1 MTNRDAQ
8 SQQTPGT
15 PPRRE
20 LTESPGAAVPPT
32 DGFPGRLVLA
42 LLDDAKDLLS
52 AVGVRLSIV
61 SIDEERAVFVSEP
74 ANGGHVTVAMA
85 CDLSRRALT
94 QVADSLPG
102 PTTELVELRCGRRSE
117 WPCTFSLEW
126 TQGQTPTAG
135 TNDVPSLEMLIG
147 GEEHGPARRTEVA
160 AAVATEPT
168 ARLRQTP
175 VTAPTGGGRTA
186 RGKTARVEAARVE
199 AASVEAARVETGAV
213 ETTPVETGNGES
225 ADDEPAVEE
234 TGKTGPRWPSFH
246 DVTTRLH
253 RPSFVL
259 PPWFRRRWWLLAL
272 CILAGTAGGALA
284 RSAQTPMYSASSEI
298 VVATGAGEKGPGDA
312 NDAIALALTDASIL
326 PSDQA
331 LLNNVSQDTGV
342 STRVIADHLSAS
354 VEAGTS
360 VILVSY
366 DAPSPS
372 AAIKGANAVGRTIT
386 SHDEEISAIPNGSL
400 SLVQLATGASAS
412 GMLFTYGLPLGA
424 LLGLLIGLV
433 FVVGIERADP
443 RADDVE
449 DLAQATGTAA
459 TAYPGPVALA
469 ELEQLL
475 DRASDGAPAATLV
488 PLSDFEVAHVIAL
501 RNGLDLAADHQSL
514 AIDMAGPVGSL
525 DDRLTRGEGPTVLV
539 VRTSARLR
547 SIKESVQRLEMLGRR
562 PVWAV
567 LAVGAPPGT
576 SP

>member
-8 SQQTPGT
+8 SQQTPGPS
-15 PPRRE
+15 PPE
-20 LTESPGAAVPPT
+20 LTESPSATVPPA
-32 DGFPGRLVLA
+32 DGFPDRLVLA

-52 AVGVRLSIV
+52 AVGVRLSVV
-61 SIDEERAVFVSEP
+61 SIDEDRAVFVSEP
-74 ANGGHVTVAMA
+74 SNGGQVTVAKA

-94 QVADSLPG
+94 QVADSVPG
-102 PTTELVELRCGRRSE
+102 STTELVELRCGRHSE

-126 TQGQTPTAG
+126 SQGQTPTAG

-147 GEEHGPARRTEVA
+147 GEEHGPARQTEVA
-160 AAVATEPT
+160 VEVAVAVEVTPVATAPIARRRPAAVRAQT
-168 ARLRQTP
+168 AVEEVEVEEVEDR
-175 VTAPTGGGRTA
+175 RTA
-186 RGKTARVEAARVE
+186 AE
-199 AASVEAARVETGAV
+199 ETGAV
-213 ETTPVETGNGES
+213 ETAVQETG
-225 ADDEPAVEE
+225 DE
-234 TGKTGPRWPSFH
+234 KTGHRRTSIH
-246 DVTTRLH
+246 DVITRMR
-253 RPSFVL
+253 RPVLAL
-259 PPWFRRRWWLLAL
+259 PPWLKRRWWLLAL

-284 RSAQTPMYSASSEI
+284 RSAQAPMYSASSEI

-331 LLNNVSQDTGV
+331 LLNSVSQEIGV
-342 STRVIADHLSAS
+342 PTRVIADHLSAS

-360 VILVSY
+360 VVLVSY
-366 DAPSPS
+366 DASSPS

-488 PLSDFEVAHVIAL
+488 PLSDLEVAHVIAL
-501 RNGLDLAADHQSL
+501 RNGLDAAADHQSL
-514 AIDMAGPVGSL
+514 AIDIAGPVGSL

-539 VRTSARLR
+539 VKTSARLR

-567 LAVGAPPGT
+567 LAVGATPGT

>member
-8 SQQTPGT
+8 SHQTNAT
-15 PPRRE
+15 PPQRE
-20 LTESPGAAVPPT
+20 LTESPSAAVPST

-42 LLDDAKDLLS
+42 LLDDAKELLS

-61 SIDEERAVFVSEP
+61 SIDEERAVFVTEP
-74 ANGGHVTVAMA
+74 ANGGPVTVAMA
-85 CDLSRRALT
+85 CDMSRRALT
-94 QVADSLPG
+94 QVANSVPG
-102 PTTELVELRCGRRSE
+102 PAAELVELRCGRRSE

-126 TQGQTPTAG
+126 SQGQTPTAG
-135 TNDVPSLEMLIG
+135 STDVPSLEMLIG

-168 ARLRQTP
+168 TPRRHTP
-175 VTAPTGGGRTA
+175 VARTV
-186 RGKTARVEAARVE
+186 GVET
-199 AASVEAARVETGAV
+199 ASVETGD
-213 ETTPVETGNGES
+213 G
-225 ADDEPAVEE
+225 EPADGEPADEE
-234 TGKTGPRWPSFH
+234 VGSEKTGPRWPSIH
-246 DVTTRLH
+246 DITTRLR
-253 RPSFVL
+253 RPSFDL
-259 PPWFRRRWWLLAL
+259 PPWLKRRWWLLAL

-331 LLNNVSQDTGV
+331 LLNNVSQEIGV
-342 STRVIADHLSAS
+342 PTRVIADHLSAS

-360 VILVSY
+360 VVLVSY
-366 DAPSPS
+366 DASSPS

-424 LLGLLIGLV
+424 LLGLLIGLI

-475 DRASDGAPAATLV
+475 DRASDGAPATTLV
-488 PLSDFEVAHVIAL
+488 PLSDFEVAHVITL
-501 RNGLDLAADHQSL
+501 RNGLDAAAEHQSL
-514 AIDMAGPVGSL
+514 AIDVAGPVGSL

-547 SIKESVQRLEMLGRR
+547 NIKESVQRLEMLGRR

-576 SP
+576 SQ

>member
-1 MTNRDAQ
+1 MAKRAEQPKQDPE
-8 SQQTPGT
+8 TPSL
-15 PPRRE
+15 RE
-20 LTESPGAAVPPT
+20 LTERTLPAAHPA
-32 DGFPGRLVLA
+32 DGFPDRLVLA

-52 AVGVRLSIV
+52 AVGVRLSMV
-61 SIDEERAVFVSEP
+61 SVDEERAVFVSEP
-74 ANGGHVTVAMA
+74 TNGVTVQTA
-85 CDLSRRALT
+85 CELSRRTLT
-94 QVADSLPG
+94 QVAESVPG
-102 PTTELVELRCGRRSE
+102 PTTELVELRCGRHSE

-126 TQGQTPTAG
+126 GQGQGQGQAASAQTSE
-135 TNDVPSLEMLIG
+135 VPSLEMLIG
-147 GEEHGPARRTEVA
+147 GEEHAPARRPA
-160 AAVATEPT
+160 AARMAAVALAAPAVAAEPSPVHSPT
-168 ARLRQTP
+168 ADSAATRGEDTVPPRPTRPDDTP
-175 VTAPTGGGRTA
+175 R
-186 RGKTARVEAARVE
+186 RRR
-199 AASVEAARVETGAV
+199 
-213 ETTPVETGNGES
+213 
-225 ADDEPAVEE
+225 
-234 TGKTGPRWPSFH
+234 
-246 DVTTRLH
+246 
-253 RPSFVL
+253 RPHLL
-259 PPWFRRRWWLLAL
+259 PPWLKRRWWLLAL
-272 CILAGTAGGALA
+272 CVVAGTAGGYFA
-284 RSAQTPMYSASSEI
+284 RASQTPMYSASSEI
-298 VVATGAGEKGPGDA
+298 VVATGAGQKGPGDA

-331 LLNNVSQDTGV
+331 LLNSVSRKIGV
-342 STRVIADHLSAS
+342 PTREIAAHLSAS

-366 DAPSPS
+366 DASNPT

-386 SHDEEISAIPNGSL
+386 SQDEQISAIPNGSL

-459 TAYPGPVALA
+459 TAYPGPVSLA

-488 PLSDFEVAHVIAL
+488 PLSDAEVSHLIAL
-501 RNGLDLAADHQSL
+501 RNGLDAAVDHQSL
-514 AIDMAGPVGSL
+514 AIEMAGPVGSL

-539 VRTSARLR
+539 VKPGARLR
-547 SIKESVQRLEMLGRR
+547 GIKESVHRLEMLGRR

-576 SP
+576 RR